1 VLFYYIFSYYQLMTS
16 ISKPNEDFNFEK
28 LTLTHP
34 TGIQGGAYFTQIK
47 HNYKPL
53 YIEAPPSLTKQGIIK
68 SGKKMFCDLMFDN
81 TNNVFITWME
91 KLETECHQLIYKNS
105 EEWFETSI
113 ELDDIE
119 SAFTSP
125 IKLYKSG
132 KYYLVRSNVKMNY
145 NNNIPNLR
153 IYNESEKPLTLEDIT
168 SSTKVVSILEFQG
181 IKFTNR
187 TFQLDIELKQ
197 CMVLDGTEIFD
208 NCLIKPI
215 KNKSQDTELSSEN
228 SSISNDTS
236 NEKIKTHNIIINTDD
251 HITLDL
257 EEENKQKQD
266 YLEKLSD
273 DIVEIQ
279 DIEPDNKEFVS
290 KEETNAIV
298 STELVDENN
307 YLDNTIEEKNDI
319 SENDELDINFD
330 NLDSLE
336 NETKNSDSLVEY
348 NINSKVENVE
358 PMTLKD
364 PNEVYY
370 EIYQT
375 ARKKAILAKSIA
387 IKAFLEVKNI
397 KNTYNLNILEDDE
410 INSDLDDLSQYS
422 ENDLENDLEVYE

>member
-1 VLFYYIFSYYQLMTS
+1 MLFYYIFSYYQLMTS

-319 SENDELDINFD
+319 SENDGLDIYFD
-330 NLDSLE
+330 N
-336 NETKNSDSLVEY
+336 
-348 NINSKVENVE
+348 
-358 PMTLKD
+358 
-364 PNEVYY
+364 
-370 EIYQT
+370 
-375 ARKKAILAKSIA
+375 
-387 IKAFLEVKNI
+387 
-397 KNTYNLNILEDDE
+397 
-410 INSDLDDLSQYS
+410 
-422 ENDLENDLEVYE
+422 